1 VDSNS
6 KFWQRG
12 QSAGLEKI
20 MTLKNKKKSHF
31 LFKSHFFYFYV
42 QAGNTRG
49 RPRVDNAINN
59 KD

>member
-31 LFKSHFFYFYV
+31 LFKSDFLIFMCKQV
-42 QAGNTRG
+42 IQGDDRE
-49 RPRVDNAINN
+49 
-59 KD
+59 